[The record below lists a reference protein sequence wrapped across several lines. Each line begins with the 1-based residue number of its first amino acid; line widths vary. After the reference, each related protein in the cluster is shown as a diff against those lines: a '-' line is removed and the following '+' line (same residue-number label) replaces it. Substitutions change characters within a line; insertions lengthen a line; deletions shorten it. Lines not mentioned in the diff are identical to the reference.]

1 MTISSKS
8 WDPWPHDTRIL
19 AAILHQA
26 THKQKPGGPSDQ
38 LRSEPCDLVSG
49 SIHGSGSA
57 SARARRPRARDQPD
71 SYDLWAPGGEKLCP
85 LVDWRY
91 GLNSLWA
98 SEESQSPEGHR
109 PAWPQRGFASARRQW
124 SDTSASQVGVP
135 AATRAKLAKAGSA
148 RKWAP
153 APSPLTGRGVRVR
166 LQGAAPCACPRATH
180 VRGAGPAAGKA
191 SVGAVAQVA
200 CVVRSSSVRHRGLL
214 QQASLELL
222 DLSGSLNADPQRSD
236 EVRNP
241 LGEPGLGSGAANSES
256 KLVKTILDVV
266 PQLPDLVAPVLH
278 LWVELIFT
286 VQLLE
291 ESVYGAELIPEKGRI
306 V

>member
-1 MTISSKS
+1 
-8 WDPWPHDTRIL
+8 
-19 AAILHQA
+19 
-26 THKQKPGGPSDQ
+26 
-38 LRSEPCDLVSG
+38 V
-49 SIHGSGSA
+49 
-57 SARARRPRARDQPD
+57 

-214 QQASLELL
+214 QQVSRLLCPLRALLFAAMALTDAMHIYLYILLCTPSVCVLSYLPNLCSCISISLTGTDISLL
-222 DLSGSLNADPQRSD
+222 FTLVTDPWINNQRTTNQQCNR
-236 EVRNP
+236 VKRM
-241 LGEPGLGSGAANSES
+241 NSTS
-256 KLVKTILDVV
+256 
-266 PQLPDLVAPVLH
+266 
-278 LWVELIFT
+278 
-286 VQLLE
+286 
-291 ESVYGAELIPEKGRI
+291 
-306 V
+306 